1 MAHYRPKCPIMAV
14 TPNEW
19 AAKGLMLYAG
29 MHSMLVGSLIG
40 RDTLKIKV
48 IEEARKRNLLGTG
61 GFVVLT
67 SGLAGD
73 IGNTNQL
80 EIIQV

>member
-1 MAHYRPKCPIMAV
+1 MAV

-19 AAKGLMLYAG
+19 AAKGLLLYAG
-29 MHSMLVGSLIG
+29 MQSMLVGSLIG
-40 RDTLKIKV
+40 RDTLKVKV
-48 IEEARKRNLLGTG
+48 IEEARKRKLIVGEG

-80 EIIQV
+80 EII

>member
-1 MAHYRPKCPIMAV
+1 MAV

-19 AAKGLMLYAG
+19 AAKGLLLYAG

-40 RDTLKIKV
+40 RDTLKVRV
-48 IEEARKRNLLGTG
+48 IEEARKRKLLIGD

-73 IGNTNQL
+73 IGNTN
-80 EIIQV
+80 